1 VVGGESKWE
10 PREERIMT
18 TTNAQP
24 KILDLPVGL
33 DATGTRREFDSLGD
47 VDVPANRYWGA
58 QTQRSLEHFNIGR
71 DRMPEEVYH
80 AYGYVKKAAA
90 LVNTRA
96 GRLPAWKGQLIQ
108 KVCDEVIS
116 GALDADFP
124 LYVWQTGSGTQSN
137 MNVNEVISN
146 RCIQLAGGT
155 LGSQQPVH
163 PNDHVNMGQSSN
175 DTFPTAMHIAAY
187 AMAAGQTIPA
197 LRRLRD
203 AIERN
208 SRKWAGVVKIGRT
221 HLEDATPLTV
231 GQEWSG
237 YAGALDDAIAEV
249 EHATEGLLTLAIG
262 GTAVGTGLNAPAGF
276 GDQVAAEIS
285 AMTGARYRAADNPFT
300 AQGTLDRLVRA
311 HGGLKAAAVTLY
323 KIANDLRW
331 LGSGPRTGIGELT
344 FPANEPGSS
353 IMPGKV
359 NPTQAEAMLMVAI
372 QVIGSDV
379 AVTMGGAEGN
389 FELNAFR
396 PILISNYLHSALIM
410 ADMCDHFRQFMVEGT
425 TLNEAKL
432 KNNIDRSVMMVTA
445 LSPVIGYDKAAVISY
460 YAIDHDLT
468 LKQAALAN
476 GVSEELYDR
485 VVDPLALTRGG
496 SADLPASA
504 NPTSP
509 NPTSPNPTSPNPAPP
524 TPGPPTSARPHPTV
538 PKQA

>member
-1 VVGGESKWE
+1 
-10 PREERIMT
+10 MT
-18 TTNAQP
+18 TTNDTAP
-24 KILDLPVGL
+24 KILDLPIGL
-33 DATGTRREFDSLGD
+33 AATGTRREFDSLGD
-47 VDVPANRYWGA
+47 VEVPANRYWGA
-58 QTQRSLEHFNIGR
+58 QTQRSLEHFNIGH
-71 DRMPEEVYH
+71 DRMPKEVYH

-90 LVNTRA
+90 IVNTRA
-96 GRLPAWKGQLIQ
+96 GRLPRWKGELIQ
-108 KVCDEVIS
+108 RVCDEVIS
-116 GALDADFP
+116 GALDEEFP

-137 MNVNEVISN
+137 MNLNEVISN

-175 DTFPTAMHIAAY
+175 DTFPTAMHIAAHT
-187 AMAAGQTIPA
+187 MATDNTIPA

-203 AIERN
+203 AIEHK
-208 SRKWAGVVKIGRT
+208 SKTWADVVKIGRT

-249 EHATEGLLTLAIG
+249 EHTTRGLLELAMG

-276 GDQVAAEIS
+276 GEDVAAEIAS
-285 AMTGARYRAADNPFT
+285 MTGTAYQTAPNKFT
-300 AQGTLDRLVRA
+300 AQGTLDRMVRSHA
-311 HGGLKAAAVTLY
+311 GLKAAAVTLY

-331 LGSGPRTGIGELT
+331 LGSGPRTGLRELIL
-344 FPANEPGSS
+344 PANEPGSS

-372 QVIGSDV
+372 QVIASDV

-396 PILISNYLHSALIM
+396 PVLISNYLHSALIL
-410 ADMCDHFRQFMVEGT
+410 ADMCDHFREYMIEGAE
-425 TLNEAKL
+425 LNRAQL
-432 KNNIDRSVMMVTA
+432 TQNIDQSVMMVTA
-445 LSPVIGYDKAAVISY
+445 LSPVIGYDQASVIAH

-476 GVSEELYDR
+476 GVSEELFDR
-485 VVDPLALTRGG
+485 IVIPLALTRPGT
-496 SADLPASA
+496 ADVPS
-504 NPTSP
+504 
-509 NPTSPNPTSPNPAPP
+509 
-524 TPGPPTSARPHPTV
+524 TPQRS
-538 PKQA
+538 